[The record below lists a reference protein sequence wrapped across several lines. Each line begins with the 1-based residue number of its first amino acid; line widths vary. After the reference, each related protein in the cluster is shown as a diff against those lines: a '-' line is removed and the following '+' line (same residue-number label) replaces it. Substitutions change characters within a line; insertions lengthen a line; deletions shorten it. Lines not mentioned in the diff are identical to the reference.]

1 MALTA
6 NSFLKVTPV
15 IYDAGEGDTP
25 TSISRAFSDRIEDPE
40 TVEVFYNGQLIEN
53 STDNPTGKYYY
64 TAVITLTPL
73 TVSLSLPTPPV
84 DTSTAVFT
92 ILPNPAYTGIGYGSG
107 TSADTLS
114 VQDSV
119 VISYYYVIY
128 T

>member
-64 TAVITLTPL
+64 TAVITLTP
-73 TVSLSLPTPPV
+73 